1 MCTFMRHISKLVA
14 SAWQTTMR
22 KLIFIVSILT
32 NLSLHINAQKPSDFS
47 SKFNDSLLTLL
58 GQGSYDL
65 SIITDLHEHNIT
77 LSEDSL
83 NKLFLISNQ
92 NYCDKIKAEDIKLD
106 IKLREIYLSD
116 QIYRNKCYYH
126 QTIKY
131 NIVQSNDSLL
141 QIKFSNLIPDHSK
154 IKMFQNQIYQMT
166 FDLLL
171 IHSVSTLHTNFFE
184 NNFHKYS
191 NAFSNNFSEFGDL
204 KGLIDIYLKF
214 KYNKQYFETEWG
226 KGRLD
231 NKSFGFLPRITK
243 DKLDSILADLKV
255 IDPKY

>member
-1 MCTFMRHISKLVA
+1 MK
-14 SAWQTTMR
+14 
-22 KLIFIVSILT
+22 KLIFIISILT
-32 NLSLHINAQKPSDFS
+32 NSSLYINAQKTNESS
-47 SKFNDSLLTLL
+47 SKFNDSLLTRLR
-58 GQGSYDL
+58 QGSYDL
-65 SIITDLHEHNIT
+65 SIITDLHERNTT

-83 NKLFLISNQ
+83 KKLVLISNQ
-92 NYCDKIKAEDIKLD
+92 NYCNKVKAEDIMLD

-126 QTIKY
+126 KTIKY
-131 NIVQSNDSLL
+131 NVVQRNDSSL
-141 QIKFSNLIPDHSK
+141 QIKFSNLIPDHTK
-154 IKMFQNQIYQMT
+154 INMFQNQIYQMT

-171 IHSVSTLHTNFFE
+171 IHSVSTLHTNFFK

-231 NKSFGFLPRITK
+231 NKSFGFLPRMTK
-243 DKLDSILADLKV
+243 EELDSILTDLKI